1 MTVLSYLS
9 KTNDNKMASASAS
22 ELTSIYDESNT
33 TFDVNDCVIPLN
45 KCKCHRCR
53 LANVLEALPR
63 QMNQYIKLSLPENLQ
78 IYRRINSLIDR
89 IIELMCPKDYS
100 FTRKDYPWDWF
111 EAILEGIR
119 IEDIF
124 IRWQMAIHP
133 DGREV
138 SIFVDLES
146 YEKAAAHF
154 EEIRAI
160 LFPIFK
166 GIQEAEEGVCHYI
179 HPYVRD
185 SVRQDIVRKCWEKF
199 LKTGIAPVPDTV
211 ADSSSIDSDELP
223 ALEEVSDI
231 EFNDEGEI
239 QILETTRVEDLE
251 DEDSESDEDED
262 EDDETEAENDDS
274 DDSDYEDDDESE
286 EGEDEDEDSDDE
298 KESLQDKLPEVLDS
312 TEIEVETKTDSDEIS
327 LDKLF
332 KQGKIKVVFNN
343 PTDNIKGI
351 TWRYDGETDEIL
363 TGIDITFVVPISK
376 IEVLKNMFKTN
387 LEGKWY

>member
-22 ELTSIYDESNT
+22 DLTSMYDESNT
-33 TFDVNDCVIPLN
+33 TFDVNDHIIPFN
-45 KCKCHRCR
+45 KCRCHRCR
-53 LANVLEALPR
+53 LDNVLEALPR
-63 QMNQYIKLSLPENLQ
+63 QMNQYIKMSLPENLQ

-100 FTRKDYPWDWF
+100 FIRKDYPWDWF

-119 IEDIF
+119 VEDIF

-166 GIQEAEEGVCHYI
+166 GVHEAEEGVCHYI

-199 LKTGIAPVPDTV
+199 LKAGTAAT
-211 ADSSSIDSDELP
+211 DSSSVDSDELP

-262 EDDETEAENDDS
+262 DETEAEDDDS

-376 IEVLKNMFKTN
+376 VEVLKNMFKTN